1 MVDGAAFAIAW
12 RAEYQG
18 AMEEAQRPHPF
29 CKLDLLHRR
38 NLDIVL
44 KAHGLDHLDEATR
57 RQLNLA
63 WHRLDGWPDV
73 IAWFRRGCA

>member
-1 MVDGAAFAIAW
+1 
-12 RAEYQG
+12 
-18 AMEEAQRPHPF
+18 MEEVRSGRIPF

-63 WHRLDGWPDV
+63 GTASTAGPT
-73 IAWFRRGCA
+73 